1 MKHVGSAVVFDRYG
15 DVDELRFV
23 PQEMPEPGDGE
34 LVVEVIAAAVNHM
47 ENYIRRGDFADEV
60 PLAFPARQGSCFA
73 GIVRRRG
80 KRATRLPVGADVLGH
95 AVGGG
100 AHATYVVVPETA
112 VVPKPEGMEWEV
124 AGGLYLAGV
133 TAMAT
138 MQRVRLTPEDVVVVT
153 AAAGGVG
160 HIEVQLARAAG
171 ATVIGTGS
179 AGNADYL
186 RSLGAIPVVY
196 GDGLEDRI
204 RAAAKG
210 RDVTAFIDNHGS
222 GATIAQ
228 ALKVPR
234 GRLVTS
240 EDRRALEVRFFTAG
254 PEDREPTALLEQLVR
269 LIQNRTVRVLVSGFY
284 PFEYVREAFA
294 ELDQRHAR
302 GKVILGMRPSAGRG
316 AYYLGTRARAVYEAA
331 G

>member
-1 MKHVGSAVVFDRYG
+1 MKHQGSAVVFDRYG

-23 PQEMPEPGDGE
+23 PQQMPEPGDGE

-47 ENYIRRGDFADEV
+47 ENYIRRGDFEGEV
-60 PLAFPARQGSCFA
+60 PLTFPARQGSCFA

-80 KRATRLPVGADVLGH
+80 SAARRFALGADVLGH

-100 AHATYVVVPETA
+100 AHATYVVVPESA
-112 VVPKPEGMEWEV
+112 VVQKPEGMEWEV

-138 MQRVRLTPEDVVVVT
+138 IQRLRPAPADVVVIT

-160 HIEVQLARAAG
+160 HIEVQLAHAAG
-171 ATVIGTGS
+171 ATVIGTCS

-186 RSLGAIPVVY
+186 RSLGGVPVVY
-196 GDGLEDRI
+196 GEGLEDRI
-204 RAAAKG
+204 REAAKG
-210 RDVTAFIDNHGS
+210 RDVTAFVDNHGS
-222 GATIAQ
+222 GAVIAE
-228 ALKVPR
+228 ALRVPR
-234 GRLVTS
+234 SRLVTS
-240 EDRRALEVRFFTAG
+240 EDRRALEVRYFTAG
-254 PEDREPTALLEQLVR
+254 ADDREPTALLEQLVR
-269 LIQNRTVRVLVSGFY
+269 LVENRTVRVLVSGFY

-294 ELDQRHAR
+294 ELEQRHAR